1 MIVHAQW
8 VLVYFLCTE
17 FSTLEAA
24 EEPLS
29 LLKYRNCNDNKK
41 EEEKKNQNGLVR
53 VEKGKQCIKIVLKLF
68 NSASLFPA
76 KSYSP

>member
-1 MIVHAQW
+1 MGLGAFSVHKIQH
-8 VLVYFLCTE
+8 FGGCRGTT
-17 FSTLEAA
+17 FSIEVQELQQQQEGGG
-24 EEPLS
+24 
-29 LLKYRNCNDNKK
+29 KK
-41 EEEKKNQNGLVR
+41 RQNGLVR